1 VGNRIQTGR
10 GASESRI
17 TLQLAGSYLAIFA
30 VVILALSIAAY
41 VLVSGNIRDL
51 LEPAL
56 ATEQGQAVLRA
67 QLRTVL
73 LAIASLDLG
82 LALIV
87 ALASY
92 LLARAAV
99 RPLVLARLREERFAA
114 DVAHELRTPL
124 GVIASVAQAAQ
135 GGDHSTHDAAFA
147 TIARQALDAGALISD
162 LLTLARHGDTRA
174 LVREPV
180 DLWAIAARIVHE
192 ETPSAQQHGIVL
204 SLQGESAI
212 VDGEE
217 ARLRQLVRNL
227 IDNAVAYA
235 VSSISI
241 TVSAKNHTAELSV
254 QDDGPGVEPA
264 IAATLFERFVRG
276 SQSRGSG
283 LGLAICRWVVQ
294 AHGGSIAL
302 EGRSRFVARLPL
314 GNYPDAERVVAE

>member
-1 VGNRIQTGR
+1 
-10 GASESRI
+10 
-17 TLQLAGSYLAIFA
+17 LQLAGSYLAIFI
-30 VVILALSIAAY
+30 VVILALSIVAY

-56 ATEQGQAVLRA
+56 ATEQGQAVLHA
-67 QLRTVL
+67 QLRAVL
-73 LAIASLDLG
+73 LAIAALDLG
-82 LALIV
+82 LVLMV
-87 ALASY
+87 AVASY
-92 LLARAAV
+92 ALARAAV

-135 GGDHSTHDAAFA
+135 GGDRTTHDAAFT
-147 TIARQALDAGALISD
+147 TIATQALDAGALISD
-162 LLTLARHGDTRA
+162 LLTLARHGDIRA

-180 DLWAIAARIVHE
+180 DLWAVAARTVRE
-192 ETPSAQQHGIVL
+192 EIPAAEQRGITLTL
-204 SLQGESAI
+204 SGECAI

-235 VSSISI
+235 ASSISV
-241 TVSAKNHTAELSV
+241 TVSTLGRTAQLSV
-254 QDDGPGVEPA
+254 EDDGPGVEPE

-283 LGLAICRWVVQ
+283 LGLAISRWVVQ
-294 AHGGSIAL
+294 AHGGSICL

-314 GNYPDAERVVAE
+314 GNYPDTDRVVAE